1 MPRHVTEQRRRP
13 DAWALALGAVLAG
26 ALALRLWGIKH
37 GLPYVF
43 NVDEASNFVPTAVS
57 FYFTDS
63 YNPHYF
69 INPPAYSYLLHV
81 VYGIWFG
88 GGWPFGAGNEVG
100 DALASDPTAVFVA
113 GRATSAVL
121 GTAAVGFVYLTAARL
136 YDRRVGVFAA
146 LVMAVAFLPVF
157 YSHLA
162 LNDVPALLP
171 LAVSA
176 WGSAGVLTRGR
187 RLDWAVAG
195 AGLGLAAAT
204 KYTAGIV
211 VLPLIVAAAYRLADA
226 EARAEALRGAAI
238 AAALAA
244 ALFLLANPHALLSYS
259 EFRADVDRQEEA
271 ASGFGKLGLDQDSGV
286 LYYLGVLTW
295 GFGWV
300 PLAAALGGALLAFR
314 ADVRRALFLVPWPLL
329 FIVYMGTQE
338 RFFGRWLLP
347 ALPALAIL
355 AGLGATRAL
364 ELAGDRRP
372 RLAAVAAVAVGVAL
386 GAQGL
391 YYSVHVDRVLSRDD
405 TRNLARAWMAA
416 NIPAGSKIVVEP
428 VVPDAWFADADAPD
442 AAEGRRR
449 GLTRSGRRWIKFPT
463 GRTTVDEQGRQRRG
477 GKGRFVS
484 VEDYER
490 TLRPE
495 LIDAYTAGGYCW
507 VVTGSTQYGRAQRAP
522 GEVPRAIRYYAAL
535 ARRADVVY
543 RASPYRDGEGPVDF
557 DFDWS
562 FNQYPRAY
570 ERPGPSVIV
579 YRLRDGN
586 CAPLEA
592 PTAPRPERA
601 GGEAAALVGG

>member
-1 MPRHVTEQRRRP
+1 VWT
-13 DAWALALGAVLAG
+13 LGLGVVLAG
-26 ALALRLWGIKH
+26 ALVLRLWGVKH

-43 NVDEASNFVPTAVS
+43 NIDEASNFVPTAVS

-63 YNPHYF
+63 FNPHYF
-69 INPPAYSYLLHV
+69 INPPGFSYLLYAV
-81 VYGIWFG
+81 LGIWFG
-88 GGWPFGAGNEVG
+88 GGDGVG
-100 DALASDPTAVFVA
+100 RALAADPTAVFVVA
-113 GRATSAVL
+113 RVTSAVL

-136 YDRRVGVFAA
+136 YDRRAGFFAA
-146 LVMAVAFLPVF
+146 LVMALSFLTVF

-187 RLDWAVAG
+187 RIDWAVAG

-211 VLPLIVAAAYRLADA
+211 LLPLLVAAACRLLD
-226 EARAEALRGAAI
+226 EETRAQALRGAAT

-244 ALFLLANPHALLSYS
+244 VAFFLANPHALLSWD
-259 EFRADVDRQEEA
+259 EFWSDVSRQEEA
-271 ASGFGKLGLDQDSGV
+271 ASGFGKLGLDNDSGIF
-286 LYYLGVLTW
+286 YYVEVLTW

-300 PLAAALGGALLAFR
+300 PLAAALAGAVIAFR
-314 ADVRRALFLVPWPLL
+314 DDLRRALFLVPWPLL
-329 FIVYMGTQE
+329 FILYMGTQE

-347 ALPALAIL
+347 ALPAFAIL
-355 AGLGATRAL
+355 AGLAATRLLDAL
-364 ELAGDRRP
+364 PARRP
-372 RLAAVAAVAVGVAL
+372 RVLAGVATLVAVAL

-405 TRNLARAWMAA
+405 TRNLVRAWMTA
-416 NIPAGSKIVVEP
+416 NVPPGSKVVVEP
-428 VVPDAWFADADAPD
+428 IVPDAWFADSDAPD

-449 GLTRSGRRWIKFPT
+449 GLTRSGRRWVKFPT
-463 GRTTVDEQGRQRRG
+463 GRTTVDEQGKPRRG

-490 TLRPE
+490 TLRPT
-495 LIDAYTAGGYCW
+495 LIDAYEAGGFCW
-507 VVTGSTQYGRAQRAP
+507 VVAGSTQYGRAQRDP
-522 GEVPRAIRYYAAL
+522 GEVPRAISYYSAL
-535 ARRADVVY
+535 ARRADIVY
-543 RASPYRDGEGPVDF
+543 RVSPFAAGRPPVEF
-557 DFDWS
+557 NFDWS

-570 ERPGPSVIV
+570 RRPGPEVIV
-579 YRLRDGN
+579 YRLKGGR

-601 GGEAAALVGG
+601 GGETASLEPH